1 VKGGFSMVPN
11 ISKLL
16 AVTAGSVESNVSS
29 GKDAG
34 FFIVVDCLV
43 ETLEQIIERWRNHAE
58 GIPNSLFYVTR
69 EDKETQ
75 KSMLKERLE
84 VVLEIASQRYEHC
97 FSRSQ
102 ARQYRI

>member
-1 VKGGFSMVPN
+1 MVPN

-43 ETLEQIIERWRNHAE
+43 ETLEQIIERWRNHH
-58 GIPNSLFYVTR
+58 G
-69 EDKETQ
+69 TQ
-75 KSMLKERLE
+75 GTIELHRIRLG
-84 VVLEIASQRYEHC
+84 
-97 FSRSQ
+97 
-102 ARQYRI
+102 ARHT